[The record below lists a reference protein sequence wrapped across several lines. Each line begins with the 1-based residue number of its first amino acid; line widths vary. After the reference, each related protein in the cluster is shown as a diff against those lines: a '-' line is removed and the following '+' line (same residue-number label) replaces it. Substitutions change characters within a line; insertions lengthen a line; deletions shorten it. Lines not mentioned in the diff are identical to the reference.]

1 MKTIK
6 VKNQSNQ
13 QLPAEVRS
21 YKNGVM
27 TILVKEYETAKLV
40 MVEMRS
46 NGANSWASSDG
57 KYTTILA
64 KDEFEDGGEILV
76 RIPKK

>member
-1 MKTIK
+1 
-6 VKNQSNQ
+6 
-13 QLPAEVRS
+13 
-21 YKNGVM
+21 M

-57 KYTTILA
+57 KYTTTLA

>member
-1 MKTIK
+1 
-6 VKNQSNQ
+6 
-13 QLPAEVRS
+13 
-21 YKNGVM
+21 M